1 MSKKIKNY
9 ELRIK
14 KVCFIAL
21 NDNAHF
27 LNS

>member
-1 MSKKIKNY
+1 MIKKIKNY

-14 KVCFIAL
+14 KMCIIVQS
-21 NDNAHF
+21 NKAHF